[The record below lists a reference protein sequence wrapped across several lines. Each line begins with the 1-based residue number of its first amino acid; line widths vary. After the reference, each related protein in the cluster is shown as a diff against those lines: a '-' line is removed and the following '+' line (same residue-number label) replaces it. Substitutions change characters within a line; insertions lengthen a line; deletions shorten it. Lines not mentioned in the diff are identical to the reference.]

1 MIVFDVTQQE
11 SFDNIKMWLE
21 ETNTN
26 ATTDVNIVLVGNKC
40 DLASERVVD
49 YAKAKELADSLHISY
64 MEASAKGSSNVE
76 QIFQTLIT
84 DILSNNES
92 PTIQTINTE
101 EKSETKP
108 VENTTPI
115 DSDYDVLLKLLLIGD
130 SGVGKSSLLTRFS
143 VTIFQFIIFKFITLH
158 FCQDD
163 SFTESYLSTIGVDFK
178 IRTLK
183 HNGKKIKLQI
193 WDTAGQERFRT
204 ITATY
209 YRGAQGIIIVFDLTN
224 LESFDNIKKWLTEI
238 ERNGNEDAKKLLVGN
253 KCDLAAKR
261 VVDYAKA
268 KKFAD
273 SLHISYIETSAKGS
287 SNVEPIFQT
296 LITEIPSKNE
306 SHAIQTTNTKE
317 KSETKPIG
325 NTTTINSDNDVL
337 LKLLLIGDSG
347 VGKSSLLTRFSVT
360 IFQFIIFKFITL
372 HFFQDDTFMESY
384 LPTIGVDFKIR
395 TLKHNGKNI
404 KLQIWDTAGQE
415 RFRNITATYY
425 RGAQGIIIVFDL
437 TNLVCNFNCVSSR
450 STIIIQESF
459 DNIKNWLTEI
469 ERNGPE
475 DVKRLLVGNK
485 CDFTAKRVV
494 DNAKAKKFADS
505 LQIPYIETS
514 AKDSNN
520 VEQAFK
526 DMISLLTASMLSSKS
541 ENANINVSSKEKS
554 PKNSSS
560 SFC

>member
-1 MIVFDVTQQE
+1 YV
-11 SFDNIKMWLE
+11 
-21 ETNTN
+21 
-26 ATTDVNIVLVGNKC
+26 
-40 DLASERVVD
+40 
-49 YAKAKELADSLHISY
+49 
-64 MEASAKGSSNVE
+64 SS
-76 QIFQTLIT
+76 
-84 DILSNNES
+84 
-92 PTIQTINTE
+92 
-101 EKSETKP
+101 
-108 VENTTPI
+108 
-115 DSDYDVLLKLLLIGD
+115 
-130 SGVGKSSLLTRFS
+130 R
-143 VTIFQFIIFKFITLH
+143 
-158 FCQDD
+158 
-163 SFTESYLSTIGVDFK
+163 STIIAK
-178 IRTLK
+178 
-183 HNGKKIKLQI
+183 
-193 WDTAGQERFRT
+193 
-204 ITATY
+204 
-209 YRGAQGIIIVFDLTN
+209 
-224 LESFDNIKKWLTEI
+224 ESFDNIKKWLTEI

-384 LPTIGVDFKIR
+384 LPTIGVDFVMVFTFLLLKLIEQLNEHNRFIKYRNKIN
-395 TLKHNGKNI
+395 LFV
-404 KLQIWDTAGQE
+404 L
-415 RFRNITATYY
+415 FSATYY

>member
-1 MIVFDVTQQE
+1 YV
-11 SFDNIKMWLE
+11 
-21 ETNTN
+21 
-26 ATTDVNIVLVGNKC
+26 
-40 DLASERVVD
+40 
-49 YAKAKELADSLHISY
+49 
-64 MEASAKGSSNVE
+64 SS
-76 QIFQTLIT
+76 
-84 DILSNNES
+84 
-92 PTIQTINTE
+92 
-101 EKSETKP
+101 
-108 VENTTPI
+108 
-115 DSDYDVLLKLLLIGD
+115 
-130 SGVGKSSLLTRFS
+130 R
-143 VTIFQFIIFKFITLH
+143 
-158 FCQDD
+158 
-163 SFTESYLSTIGVDFK
+163 STIIAK
-178 IRTLK
+178 
-183 HNGKKIKLQI
+183 
-193 WDTAGQERFRT
+193 
-204 ITATY
+204 
-209 YRGAQGIIIVFDLTN
+209 
-224 LESFDNIKKWLTEI
+224 ESFDNIKKWLTEI

-437 TNLVCNFNCVSSR
+437 TNL
-450 STIIIQESF
+450 ESF